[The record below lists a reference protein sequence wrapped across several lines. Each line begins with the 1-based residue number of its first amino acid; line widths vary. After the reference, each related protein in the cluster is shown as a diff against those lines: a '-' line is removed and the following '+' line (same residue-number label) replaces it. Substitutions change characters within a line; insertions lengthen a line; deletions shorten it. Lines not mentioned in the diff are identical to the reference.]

1 MLKLENIKVSYKL
14 AAIVIVGIVGFLS
27 LLFISAN
34 ALKENLVAE
43 REARLKAVIQSTLSQ
58 VAYLNQTLPKEQ
70 AQEQAKAL
78 INALRF
84 DGNNYMF
91 VIDESRYTVVHPIR
105 QDLVGQQM
113 GNPGKDTEGQFW
125 FTMIDLARNGQQGSL
140 IYPWKNQQGN
150 PADKLSFVNGF
161 APWGW
166 ILGSGMLLDD
176 IEHAV
181 YQQFLRMGF
190 ATLIVTLVMIGLGVV
205 ISRAVIQ
212 PLDTI
217 KDVMKKVAQGD
228 LTAQIPLLG
237 KDELGIVAQRINNS
251 IAAVHDALVESVQSA
266 SSVAEAAIRIASSAE
281 ETSQA
286 VVSQRDQL
294 SQLATAMNQ
303 MTATVAD
310 VAGHAEDT
318 ARDTLDA
325 SKEANLG
332 DKDVHSSVDSIRA
345 LSVELGVATDQVNK
359 LKEGVMQIS
368 EVTSVISGI
377 SEQTNLLALNAAIEA
392 ARAGDQGRGFA
403 VVADEVRNLASR
415 THHSTDE
422 IQTMINR
429 LQQLAVSTASAM
441 QKSQALAAN
450 SVATAENAGSDLSL
464 IVNHIQHVSDKATQI
479 ATAAEEQSAVAE
491 EMNRN
496 VSGINDAA
504 LEMSQAAT
512 YLAEESEKLADL
524 SRQLD
529 QKLTAFKL

>member
-140 IYPWKNQQGN
+140 IYPWKNQQGS

-212 PLDTI
+212 PLDII

-228 LTAQIPLLG
+228 LTAQIPVLG

-392 ARAGDQGRGFA
+392 ARAGEQGRGFA

-450 SVATAENAGSDLSL
+450 SVATAENAGNDLSL

>member
-1 MLKLENIKVSYKL
+1 M
-14 AAIVIVGIVGFLS
+14 
-27 LLFISAN
+27 
-34 ALKENLVAE
+34 
-43 REARLKAVIQSTLSQ
+43 
-58 VAYLNQTLPKEQ
+58 
-70 AQEQAKAL
+70 
-78 INALRF
+78 
-84 DGNNYMF
+84 
-91 VIDESRYTVVHPIR
+91 
-105 QDLVGQQM
+105 
-113 GNPGKDTEGQFW
+113 
-125 FTMIDLARNGQQGSL
+125 
-140 IYPWKNQQGN
+140 
-150 PADKLSFVNGF
+150 
-161 APWGW
+161 
-166 ILGSGMLLDD
+166 
-176 IEHAV
+176 
-181 YQQFLRMGF
+181 
-190 ATLIVTLVMIGLGVV
+190 
-205 ISRAVIQ
+205 
-212 PLDTI
+212 
-217 KDVMKKVAQGD
+217 
-228 LTAQIPLLG
+228 
-237 KDELGIVAQRINNS
+237 
-251 IAAVHDALVESVQSA
+251 
-266 SSVAEAAIRIASSAE
+266 
-281 ETSQA
+281 
-286 VVSQRDQL
+286 VSQRDQL

-403 VVADEVRNLASR
+403 VVADEVRTLASR

>member
-1 MLKLENIKVSYKL
+1 
-14 AAIVIVGIVGFLS
+14 
-27 LLFISAN
+27 
-34 ALKENLVAE
+34 
-43 REARLKAVIQSTLSQ
+43 
-58 VAYLNQTLPKEQ
+58 
-70 AQEQAKAL
+70 
-78 INALRF
+78 
-84 DGNNYMF
+84 
-91 VIDESRYTVVHPIR
+91 
-105 QDLVGQQM
+105 
-113 GNPGKDTEGQFW
+113 
-125 FTMIDLARNGQQGSL
+125 
-140 IYPWKNQQGN
+140 
-150 PADKLSFVNGF
+150 
-161 APWGW
+161 
-166 ILGSGMLLDD
+166 
-176 IEHAV
+176 
-181 YQQFLRMGF
+181 MGF

-228 LTAQIPLLG
+228 LTAQIPVLG

>member
-14 AAIVIVGIVGFLS
+14 ASIVMVGIIGFIT

-34 ALKENLVAE
+34 ALQKNLIAE

-78 INALRF
+78 INSLRF
-84 DGNNYMF
+84 DDNNYMF
-91 VIDESRYTVVHPIR
+91 VIDESRYTIVHPIR
-105 QDLVGQQM
+105 PHLVGQQM
-113 GNPGKDTEGQFW
+113 GNSGRDTEGQFW
-125 FTMIDLARNGQQGSL
+125 FTMVDLARNGQHGSL
-140 IYPWKNQQGN
+140 MYPWTNAQGK
-150 PADKLSFVNGF
+150 PADKLSFVSGF

-176 IEHAV
+176 IQHAV
-181 YQQFLRMGF
+181 YQQFFKMGL
-190 ATLIVTLVMIGLGVV
+190 ATLAVTIIMIGLGIV
-205 ISRAVIQ
+205 ISRAVIK

-217 KDVMKKVAQGD
+217 KDVMKNIAQGD
-228 LTAQIPLLG
+228 LTTQIPIKG
-237 KDELGIVAQRINNS
+237 QDELGIVAQRINNS
-251 IAAVHDALVESVQSA
+251 ISSVRNALAESVQSA
-266 SSVAEAAIRIASSAE
+266 TSVADAAVRIASTAE
-281 ETSQA
+281 QTSQS

-294 SQLATAMNQ
+294 SLLATAMNQ

-310 VAGHAEDT
+310 VARHAEDT
-318 ARDTLDA
+318 AKDTIHA
-325 SKEANLG
+325 SKEASMG

-345 LSVELGVATDQVNK
+345 LSVELGIATDQVNK

-422 IQTMINR
+422 IQNMINR
-429 LQQLAVSTASAM
+429 LQQLAVSTATAM
-441 QKSQALAAN
+441 QTSQRLAAN
-450 SVATAENAGSDLSL
+450 SVSTAENAGNDLSL
-464 IVNHIQHVSDKATQI
+464 IVTHIEHVSDKATQI
-479 ATAAEEQSAVAE
+479 ATAAEQQSVVAE

-496 VSGINDAA
+496 VSGINDSA
-504 LEMSQAAT
+504 LEMSDAAT

-524 SRQLD
+524 SRQLN
-529 QKLTAFKL
+529 QKLTSFKL

>member
-140 IYPWKNQQGN
+140 IYHWKNQQGN

-228 LTAQIPLLG
+228 LTAQIPVLG